1 MSPPWTGTGP
11 SPIPMRFV
19 SWSSTTLCILER
31 KRIGMQRRVAIRER
45 NDMERHFIMSI
56 FLLYTHE
63 VYYIFCPFYYM
74 FYAKRWMRSF
84 LSLKQMCQVK
94 MSWNSVFWVFLKVD
108 VESVVLD
115 CLGTRNDATVTSC
128 SLRDLNY
135 QEQHHFRL
143 PPTLLYGNV
152 TYRYAYVSTAGE
164 RNASSFLSFLGI
176 DVWFHWFN
184 NVFLCIFGHNG

>member
-31 KRIGMQRRVAIRER
+31 KRIGGMQRRVAITER

-74 FYAKRWMRSF
+74 FYAKRWTRSF

-108 VESVVLD
+108 VESVFLD
-115 CLGTRNDATVTSC
+115 CLGTHNDATVTSC
-128 SLRDLNY
+128 LLRD
-135 QEQHHFRL
+135 
-143 PPTLLYGNV
+143 
-152 TYRYAYVSTAGE
+152 
-164 RNASSFLSFLGI
+164 
-176 DVWFHWFN
+176 
-184 NVFLCIFGHNG
+184 